1 MYVQI
6 IVDEH
11 TPDDANQSKKYKRL
25 SGMPNAPLEFVTFL
39 QIRGEGVQEKK
50 IDIGDSRDVKIFL
63 KVRSVQINRPWVD
76 LSALKIEHWKIPG
89 QGPSSWSTGI
99 LDSSNNGSFPLL
111 SNRMI
116 VARDIKITASEF
128 SKEIV
133 NTLKMFNP
141 SVESAVLVS

>member
-11 TPDDANQSKKYKRL
+11 TPDDANQSKEYKRL
-25 SGMPNAPLEFVTFL
+25 GGMPNAPLEFVTFL

-50 IDIGDSRDVKIFL
+50 IDIGDSRDVKFFL

-76 LSALKIEHWKIPG
+76 LSALKIEHWKIPW

-133 NTLKMFNP
+133 NTLKMFNL